1 MRCCVRNLQRGDEML
16 CPICHQEMEQGF
28 VQSGTRIL
36 WTKRIHKFS
45 LLPKDGDVLLL
56 KSVLKPSAIP
66 ASICKACK
74 TILMDYSDI

>member
-1 MRCCVRNLQRGDEML
+1 MN
-16 CPICHQEMEQGF
+16 CPFCSREMEQGF

-36 WTKRIHKFS
+36 WTKRIHKIS

-66 ASICKACK
+66 ARICKDCK
-74 TILMDYSDI
+74 TIMMDYAETEAD